1 MADRRRTSET
11 QMADLNMQLD
21 SQTEQIK
28 NMRKVAQENNNITND
43 IQGQL
48 YRQRGVIEENISKVT
63 IYLRSRTN
71 KQLIKSKL
79 LIKKQLK

>member
-1 MADRRRTSET
+1 MTDRRRTSET

-43 IQGQL
+43 IQG
-48 YRQRGVIEENISKVT
+48 
-63 IYLRSRTN
+63 
-71 KQLIKSKL
+71 
-79 LIKKQLK
+79 